1 MTMVLFVKKGC
12 EKCDFVKT
20 NLPQNHDIKIIDIET
35 PEGLS
40 LLSWLSLVNTAQTML
55 PIYSEFERKQNE
67 ILPEVQQIIIGAI
80 NIKNHIF
87 QENAQ

>member
-1 MTMVLFVKKGC
+1 
-12 EKCDFVKT
+12 
-20 NLPQNHDIKIIDIET
+20 
-35 PEGLS
+35 
-40 LLSWLSLVNTAQTML
+40 LVNTAQTML